1 VTNLFY
7 YQRCLARPLH
17 TPRHFL
23 KTAYDIQGLESGMN
37 ELAVALR
44 PMQNELNTL

>member
-23 KTAYDIQGLESGMN
+23 KTAYDIQGLESRMN
-37 ELAVALR
+37 ELAVGLR
-44 PMQNELNTL
+44 PMQNELDTL